1 MGAVLDDLK
10 YIHEK
15 DVQDALGIAE
25 KQWQQLEHEFNVDF
39 SALAGKRFGNVVLAG
54 MGGSA
59 LAALIGTSW
68 PGVSVPFE
76 ISRDYNIPSYVNE
89 NTLFIASSYSG
100 NTEES
105 LEALKQAEDKGAF
118 IVVVAF
124 GGELQKIAQEKQYPF
139 LQLPDTGQ
147 PRYSA
152 LVGLKGF
159 VTILVGAGLLEQ
171 SELDELVN
179 SKDYVRESVQAWL
192 PTVPTAENNAKK
204 LAQELIGK
212 SVVVYAGPK
221 MYPAAYKWKISIN
234 ENAKHVAWLNQLPE
248 FNHNEFLGWT
258 KQPTDKPYAVIDI
271 RSSLEHPRTLKRFE
285 VTERLLSG
293 VRPAPHVIEP
303 QGETLLQQLLWVI
316 ALGDFT
322 SLYLA
327 LLNGLNPTPVDLI
340 EKFKGALND

>member
-1 MGAVLDDLK
+1 MSAVLDDLK
-10 YIHEK
+10 YIHER

-25 KQWQQLEHEFNVDF
+25 RQWQQLEHEFTADF
-39 SALAGKRFGNVVLAG
+39 SALSGKKFDNVVLAG

-59 LAALIGTSW
+59 LAAFIGQSW
-68 PGVSVPFE
+68 PGVTVPFE
-76 ISRDYNIPSYVNE
+76 ISRDYNIPSYVSGR
-89 NTLFIASSYSG
+89 TLFIASSYSG
-100 NTEES
+100 NTEET
-105 LEALKQAEDKGAF
+105 LEALRQAEARGAV

-124 GGELQKIAQEKQYPF
+124 GGELQRIAKEKQYPF

-147 PRYSA
+147 PRYAA
-152 LVGLKGF
+152 LVGLKAF
-159 VTILVGAGLLEQ
+159 VTILVGAGLLGQEK
-171 SELDELVN
+171 LDELMA
-179 SKDYVRESVQAWL
+179 STSFVRECVSQWV
-192 PTVPTAENNAKK
+192 PTVATADNQAKK
-204 LAQELIGK
+204 LAQELIGT

-258 KQPTDKPYAVIDI
+258 KQPVDKPYAVIDI

-293 VRPAPHVIEP
+293 MRPAPHVIEP
-303 QGETLLQQLLWVI
+303 HGDTLLQQLLWVI

>member
-1 MGAVLDDLK
+1 MSAVLDDLK

-25 KQWQQLEHEFNVDF
+25 RQWQQLEHEFTTDF
-39 SALAGKRFGNVVLAG
+39 SSLEGKQFSNVVLAG

-105 LEALKQAEDKGAF
+105 LEALRQAEEKGAS

-124 GGELQKIAQEKQYPF
+124 GGELQRIAQEKQYPF

-159 VTILVGAGLLEQ
+159 VTILVGAGLL
-171 SELDELVN
+171 SRTYLDELVS
-179 SKDYVRESVQAWL
+179 SKEYVRESVQAWL
-192 PTVPTAENNAKK
+192 PTVPTANNQAKK

-234 ENAKHVAWLNQLPE
+234 ENAKHVAWLNELPE

-303 QGETLLQQLLWVI
+303 QGDTLLQQLLWVI